1 MTFNEAYLNHG
12 IYIFCLYCIGIVIMA
27 ALIIAIVITVIAAW
41 LIVKNYQPQT
51 VLLLAGLALLTITI
65 LFYPENSILYD
76 KAKSTGSNW
85 LDIFSF
91 AKESLTT
98 QIAGIGLIIMAAGGF
113 ASYMD
118 HIKASNAMVNMCI
131 RPLQVIKAP
140 YLILA
145 FGYICAQLLHVAIS
159 SAAGLAMLLL
169 VTFFPVLVRLGV
181 SKASAAAMIGLCAF
195 MDLGPA
201 VGTANLAAKHAGMES
216 AVYFAHYQMP
226 VACVVML
233 VVAIVIFF
241 SAKYYDKKEGL
252 VSGEQSVVESEEE
265 GRKVPIFYALLPI
278 LPVVLVLVFSP
289 LVINKIKIDVVTAMI
304 LGTVVAFFCEWLT
317 TRDFKACCKGMQVFF
332 KGMGSMFT
340 SIVSLL
346 VCADIYAQGLQKI
359 GAVDYL
365 LQSVQNAGL
374 GFTSMTLVMTAL
386 VGITAVL
393 TGSGVAAF
401 FSFSGLAPS
410 IAAKFGENAV
420 NMILPMQ
427 MMAGMGRSISPVAG
441 IIIAVSKAGE
451 CSPFMIVRRT
461 MFPALAGMVAML
473 IANYVLI

>member
-1 MTFNEAYLNHG
+1 MTAF
-12 IYIFCLYCIGIVIMA
+12 
-27 ALIIAIVITVIAAW
+27 IIAIVITVIAAW

-51 VLLLAGLALLTITI
+51 VLLLAGLALLTITV

-76 KAKSTGSNW
+76 KAKSTGSTW

-145 FGYICAQLLHVAIS
+145 LGYICAQLLHVAIS

-216 AVYFAHYQMP
+216 AIYFAHYQMP
-226 VACVVML
+226 VAVVVML
-233 VVAIVIFF
+233 AVAVVIYFT
-241 SAKYYDKKEGL
+241 AKYFDKKDGFI
-252 VSGEQSVVESEEE
+252 SGEQSVAQAEEE
-265 GRKVPIFYALLPI
+265 GRKAPAIYALLPV
-278 LPVVLVLVFSP
+278 LPVALVLVFSP
-289 LVINKIKIDVVTAMI
+289 LVIKSIKIDVVTAMI
-304 LGTVVAFFCEWLT
+304 LGAVVAFFFELVA
-317 TRDFKACCKGMQVFF
+317 TRDFKNCCKGLQVFF

-386 VGITAVL
+386 VGVTAVL

-410 IAAKFGENAV
+410 IAAKCGESAV

-427 MMAGMGRSISPVAG
+427 LMAGMGRSMSPVAG

-461 MFPALAGMVAML
+461 LLPALAGIAAML
-473 IANYVLI
+473 VANYVLI

>member
-1 MTFNEAYLNHG
+1 
-12 IYIFCLYCIGIVIMA
+12 
-27 ALIIAIVITVIAAW
+27 
-41 LIVKNYQPQT
+41 
-51 VLLLAGLALLTITI
+51 
-65 LFYPENSILYD
+65 
-76 KAKSTGSNW
+76 
-85 LDIFSF
+85 
-91 AKESLTT
+91 
-98 QIAGIGLIIMAAGGF
+98 MAAGGF

-145 FGYICAQLLHVAIS
+145 LGYICAQLLHVAIS

-216 AVYFAHYQMP
+216 AIYFAHYQMP
-226 VACVVML
+226 VAVVVML
-233 VVAIVIFF
+233 AVAVVIFF
-241 SAKYYDKKEGL
+241 TAKYFDKKDGFVPGTEE
-252 VSGEQSVVESEEE
+252 VAEAEEE
-265 GRKVPIFYALLPI
+265 GRKVPAIYALLPV
-278 LPVVLVLVFSP
+278 LPVILVLVFSP
-289 LVINKIKIDVVTAMI
+289 LAIASIKIDVVTAMI
-304 LGTVVAFFCEWLT
+304 LGAVVAFFFELFT
-317 TRDFKACCKGMQVFF
+317 TRDFRACCKGLQVFF

-365 LQSVQNAGL
+365 LQSVQSAGL

-386 VGITAVL
+386 VGVTAVL

-410 IAAKFGENAV
+410 IAAKFGESAV

-427 MMAGMGRSISPVAG
+427 LMAGMGRSISPVAG

-461 MFPALAGMVAML
+461 LLPALAGIAAML

>member
-1 MTFNEAYLNHG
+1 MTAF
-12 IYIFCLYCIGIVIMA
+12 
-27 ALIIAIVITVIAAW
+27 IIAIVITVIAAW

-51 VLLLAGLALLTITI
+51 VLLLAGLALLTITV
-65 LFYPENSILYD
+65 LFYPEHSILYD
-76 KAKSTGSNW
+76 KAKSTGSTW

-145 FGYICAQLLHVAIS
+145 LGYICAQLLHVAIS

-216 AVYFAHYQMP
+216 AIYFAHYQMP
-226 VACVVML
+226 VAVVVML
-233 VVAIVIFF
+233 AVAVVIYFT
-241 SAKYYDKKEGL
+241 AKYFDKKDGF
-252 VSGEQSVVESEEE
+252 VPGAQSVVEAEEE
-265 GRKVPIFYALLPI
+265 GRKVPAVYALLPVI
-278 LPVVLVLVFSP
+278 PVVLVLVFSP
-289 LVINKIKIDVVTAMI
+289 LVIKSIKIDVVTAMI
-304 LGTVVAFFCEWLT
+304 LGAVVAFFFELAT
-317 TRDFKACCKGMQVFF
+317 TRDFKSCCKGIQVFF

-386 VGITAVL
+386 GGGNRCADRL
-393 TGSGVAAF
+393 WRC
-401 FSFSGLAPS
+401 GLFLLLRP
-410 IAAKFGENAV
+410 G
-420 NMILPMQ
+420 
-427 MMAGMGRSISPVAG
+427 
-441 IIIAVSKAGE
+441 
-451 CSPFMIVRRT
+451 
-461 MFPALAGMVAML
+461 ALHRGK
-473 IANYVLI
+473 IW

>member
-1 MTFNEAYLNHG
+1 MTAF
-12 IYIFCLYCIGIVIMA
+12 
-27 ALIIAIVITVIAAW
+27 IIAIVITVIAAW

-51 VLLLAGLALLTITI
+51 VLLFAGLALLTVTV
-65 LFYPENSILYD
+65 LFYPENSILYG
-76 KAKSTGSNW
+76 KAKSTGSTW

-131 RPLQVIKAP
+131 RPLQVIRAP

-145 FGYICAQLLHVAIS
+145 LGYICAQLLHVAIS

-216 AVYFAHYQMP
+216 AIYFAHYQMP
-226 VACVVML
+226 VAVVVML
-233 VVAIVIFF
+233 AVAVVIFF
-241 SAKYYDKKEGL
+241 TAKYFDKKDGFVPGTEE
-252 VSGEQSVVESEEE
+252 VAEAEEE
-265 GRKVPIFYALLPI
+265 GRKVPAIYALLPV
-278 LPVVLVLVFSP
+278 LPVILVLVFSP
-289 LVINKIKIDVVTAMI
+289 LAIASIKIDVVTAMI
-304 LGTVVAFFCEWLT
+304 LGAVVAFFFELFT
-317 TRDFKACCKGMQVFF
+317 TRDFRACCKGLQVFF

-365 LQSVQNAGL
+365 LQSVQSAGL

-386 VGITAVL
+386 VGVTAVL

-427 MMAGMGRSISPVAG
+427 LMAGMGRSISPVAG

-461 MFPALAGMVAML
+461 LLPALAGIAAML

>member
-1 MTFNEAYLNHG
+1 MTAF
-12 IYIFCLYCIGIVIMA
+12 
-27 ALIIAIVITVIAAW
+27 IIAIVITVIAAW

-51 VLLLAGLALLTITI
+51 VLLLAGLALLAITVM
-65 LFYPENSILYD
+65 FFPENSILYE
-76 KAKSTGSNW
+76 KAKSTGSTW

-145 FGYICAQLLHVAIS
+145 LGYICAQLLHVAIS

-216 AVYFAHYQMP
+216 AIYFAHYQMP
-226 VACVVML
+226 VAVVVML
-233 VVAIVIFF
+233 AVAVVIFF
-241 SAKYYDKKEGL
+241 TAKYFDKKDGFVPGGQE
-252 VSGEQSVVESEEE
+252 VATEEEE
-265 GRKVPIFYALLPI
+265 GRKAPVLYALLPV

-289 LVINKIKIDVVTAMI
+289 LLITSVKIDVVTAMI
-304 LGTVVAFFCEWLT
+304 LGAIVAFFFELVT
-317 TRDFKACCKGMQVFF
+317 TRDFRTCCKGLQVFF

-410 IAAKFGENAV
+410 IAAKFGERAV

-427 MMAGMGRSISPVAG
+427 LMAGMGRAISPVAG

-461 MFPALAGMVAML
+461 LLPALAGIVAML

>member
-1 MTFNEAYLNHG
+1 M
-12 IYIFCLYCIGIVIMA
+12 
-27 ALIIAIVITVIAAW
+27 
-41 LIVKNYQPQT
+41 KNYQPQT
-51 VLLLAGLALLTITI
+51 VLLFAGLALLTVTV
-65 LFYPENSILYD
+65 LFYPENSILYG
-76 KAKSTGSNW
+76 KAKSTGSTW

-131 RPLQVIKAP
+131 RPLQVIRAP

-145 FGYICAQLLHVAIS
+145 LGYICAQLLHVAIS

-216 AVYFAHYQMP
+216 AIYFAHYQMP
-226 VACVVML
+226 VAVVVML
-233 VVAIVIFF
+233 AVAVVIFF
-241 SAKYYDKKEGL
+241 TAKYFDKKDGFVPGTEE
-252 VSGEQSVVESEEE
+252 VAEAEEE
-265 GRKVPIFYALLPI
+265 GRKVPAIYALLPV
-278 LPVVLVLVFSP
+278 LPVILVLVFSP
-289 LVINKIKIDVVTAMI
+289 LAIASIKIDVVTAMI
-304 LGTVVAFFCEWLT
+304 LGAVVAFFFELFT
-317 TRDFKACCKGMQVFF
+317 TRDFRACCKGLQVFF

-365 LQSVQNAGL
+365 LQSVQSAGL

-386 VGITAVL
+386 VGVTAVL

-401 FSFSGLAPS
+401 FSFSGLVPS
-410 IAAKFGENAV
+410 IAAKFGESAV

-427 MMAGMGRSISPVAG
+427 LMAGMGRSISPVAG

-461 MFPALAGMVAML
+461 LLPALAGIAAML